1 MKLCNAHLAL
11 IALVAVLGTT
21 QMLAS
26 CGQKGDL
33 YLGDELLER
42 VPPDRVGDM
51 PRDVRDQWRQQR
63 RAAGTVDDVPTV
75 GEALD
80 APAVGADVPESGP
93 R

>member
-11 IALVAVLGTT
+11 IALVVLLGTT

-33 YLGDELLER
+33 YLGDDLLER
-42 VPPDRVGDM
+42 VPPDRIGDM
-51 PRDVRDQWRQQR
+51 PPDVRDQLR
-63 RAAGTVDDVPTV
+63 RSRPGVDVAED
-75 GEALD
+75 GEFVDAVSPEP
-80 APAVGADVPESGP
+80 APAADVPEAEP

>member
-11 IALVAVLGTT
+11 IALVVLLGTT

-33 YLGDELLER
+33 YLNDDLLER
-42 VPPDRVGDM
+42 VPTDRIGDM
-51 PRDVRDQWRQQR
+51 PPDVRDQLRQSR
-63 RAAGTVDDVPTV
+63 GMVGADENAEFVDAVSP
-75 GEALD
+75 EP
-80 APAVGADVPESGP
+80 APVADVPEAES

>member
-11 IALVAVLGTT
+11 IALVVLLGTT

-33 YLGDELLER
+33 YLNDDLLER
-42 VPPDRVGDM
+42 VPADRIGDM
-51 PRDVRDQWRQQR
+51 PPDVRNQLRQSR
-63 RAAGTVDDVPTV
+63 GMVGADEDAEFVDSVSPEPT
-75 GEALD
+75 
-80 APAVGADVPESGP
+80 PAADVPEAEP

>member
-11 IALVAVLGTT
+11 IALVVLLGTT

-33 YLGDELLER
+33 YLNDDLLER
-42 VPPDRVGDM
+42 VPTERIGDM
-51 PRDVRDQWRQQR
+51 PPDVRDQLR
-63 RAAGTVDDVPTV
+63 RSRGMAGADEDAEFVDAV
-75 GEALD
+75 
-80 APAVGADVPESGP
+80 APEPDPVADVPEAES

>member
-11 IALVAVLGTT
+11 IALVVLLGTT

-33 YLGDELLER
+33 YLNDDLLER
-42 VPPDRVGDM
+42 VPPHRIGDM
-51 PRDVRDQWRQQR
+51 PPDVRDQLRQSR
-63 RAAGTVDDVPTV
+63 RTV
-75 GEALD
+75 GADED
-80 APAVGADVPESGP
+80 AEFVDAVSPEPADVPEAEP

>member
-11 IALVAVLGTT
+11 IALVVLLGTT

-33 YLGDELLER
+33 YLNEDLLER
-42 VPPDRVGDM
+42 VPPDRISDM
-51 PRDVRDQWRQQR
+51 PPDVRDQLRQSR
-63 RAAGTVDDVPTV
+63 GMAGADEGAEFVDAVSP
-75 GEALD
+75 ES
-80 APAVGADVPESGP
+80 APAADVPEAEP

>member
-11 IALVAVLGTT
+11 IALVVLLGTT

-33 YLGDELLER
+33 YLGDDLLER
-42 VPPDRVGDM
+42 VPPDRIGDM
-51 PRDVRDQWRQQR
+51 PPDVRDQLRQSR
-63 RAAGTVDDVPTV
+63 GTVDAAESTDGVPV
-75 GEALD
+75 ES
-80 APAVGADVPESGP
+80 APDADVPEAEL

>member
-11 IALVAVLGTT
+11 IALVVLLGTT

-33 YLGDELLER
+33 YLNDDLLER
-42 VPPDRVGDM
+42 VPPDRIGDM
-51 PRDVRDQWRQQR
+51 PPDVRDQLRQSR
-63 RAAGTVDDVPTV
+63 RAFDAAGDAELVDAVSPDP
-75 GEALD
+75 
-80 APAVGADVPESGP
+80 APAADVPEAEP